1 MYLVDSY
8 VLNQLS
14 QECQRPSV
22 SGSHSSNLIGPHYL
36 PSELCILYSSPLLS
50 HFYVSCA
57 GSLLGSMSWCTG
69 FSSCREW
76 APERVGLIVSR
87 QVGS

>member
-14 QECQRPSV
+14 QECQCPSV

-50 HFYVSCA
+50 HFMSAVLGLCLA
-57 GSLLGSMSWCTG
+57 LFRGARASLVVES
-69 FSSCREW
+69 
-76 APERVGLIVSR
+76 GLQSVW
-87 QVGS
+87 V